1 MFFKHFPIILLT
13 KRDGVTHKLE
23 CSEEEVLIAFVYSN
37 YADYLRINV
46 VLIFRQFTDLSQEKN
61 IYSGG
66 VNKCSTMT

>member
-1 MFFKHFPIILLT
+1 M
-13 KRDGVTHKLE
+13 THKLD

-66 VNKCSTMT
+66 VNNDLK